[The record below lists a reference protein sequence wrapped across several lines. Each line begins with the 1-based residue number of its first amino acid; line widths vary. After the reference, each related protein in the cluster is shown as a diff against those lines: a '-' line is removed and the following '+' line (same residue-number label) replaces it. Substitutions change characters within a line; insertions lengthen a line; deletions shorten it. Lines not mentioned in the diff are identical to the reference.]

1 VGDLDLRLNRPGPS
15 TPSLTGL
22 KMGLVHDDTGH
33 VPPSMPRAERQ
44 STLPDWSFDAAAVLL
59 ALAGAAVLVTTLDPD
74 WSLVNLLALA
84 LVPLGSPRLGPRV
97 LVLAVAAAGWLAG
110 LGRAVVETSSW
121 TTSDYVAWGRAL
133 AVLVLAGLVA
143 LVVHGRIDRS
153 QRRVDQALAFA
164 QDATVHDPLTGL
176 ANRKGL
182 SMLGAQILET
192 ARRRGDA
199 VYCMFLDVDGL
210 ARINTDLGHGAGD
223 DILLTVA
230 EALSRS
236 TRATDAVARW
246 GDDEFVVVGPG
257 TGLAPLE
264 MERRVRARCLESSP
278 VPREKWAARISAG
291 GAVLEPWDDG
301 DVGSLLHQA
310 DREMQLRRALRRE
323 AAAPAYRPVRLDPSP
338 NPPDPRRPAG
348 WGD

>member
-1 VGDLDLRLNRPGPS
+1 
-15 TPSLTGL
+15 
-22 KMGLVHDDTGH
+22 
-33 VPPSMPRAERQ
+33 MPRADRP
-44 STLPDWSFDAAAVLL
+44 SAVPDWALDAASALLALVGAAAV
-59 ALAGAAVLVTTLDPD
+59 VVTLDPD
-74 WSLVNLLALA
+74 WSLVSLVALGLL
-84 LVPLGSPRLGPRV
+84 PLGSPRLAPRV
-97 LVLAVAAAGWLAG
+97 VVLSLVGAGWLTG
-110 LGRAVVETSSW
+110 FGRAVVETSTW
-121 TTSDYVAWGRAL
+121 TTDSYVLWGRSLGAL
-133 AVLVLAGLVA
+133 ALAGLLA
-143 LVVHGRIDRS
+143 AVVHGRIDRS
-153 QRRVDQALAFA
+153 QRQVDQALAFA

-176 ANRKGL
+176 ANRRGL

-210 ARINTDLGHGAGD
+210 ARINTELGHSAGD

-264 MERRVRARCLESSP
+264 MERRVRARCLDSSP

-301 DVGSLLHQA
+301 DVQTLLHQA

-323 AAAPAYRPVRLDPSP
+323 AAAPPYRPVRLDPSP

>member
-1 VGDLDLRLNRPGPS
+1 MTYTHALPERAPS
-15 TPSLTGL
+15 TRGWVL
-22 KMGLVHDDTGH
+22 
-33 VPPSMPRAERQ
+33 
-44 STLPDWSFDAAAVLL
+44 DAVAAVL
-59 ALAGAAVLVTTLDPD
+59 AAGG
-74 WSLVNLLALA
+74 SGALA
-84 LVPLGSPRLGPRV
+84 LTMDPGWAVVTVAGFALAAIGSSRLAPLLT
-97 LVLAVAAAGWLAG
+97 VLAIGGGGWLAG
-110 LGRAVVETSSW
+110 LGRDLVDTSTW
-121 TTSDYVAWGRAL
+121 TTEQSVGWGRAL
-133 AVLVLAGLVA
+133 AA
-143 LVVHGRIDRS
+143 LVVAGGVAVLV
-153 QRRVDQALAFA
+153 RRRWRQQATDVERALAFA

-182 SMLGAQILET
+182 AMLGAQILQT

-210 ARINTDLGHGAGD
+210 ARVNAELGHSAGD
-223 DILLTVA
+223 DVLLTVS

-278 VPREKWAARISAG
+278 VPREQWAARISAG

-301 DVGSLLHQA
+301 DVESLLRQA
-310 DREMQLRRALRRE
+310 DREMHLRRALRRE
-323 AAAPAYRPVRLDPSP
+323 AAAPPYRPVRLDPSP
-338 NPPDPRRPAG
+338 RSPDVRRPAG
-348 WGD
+348 WPD

>member
-1 VGDLDLRLNRPGPS
+1 
-15 TPSLTGL
+15 
-22 KMGLVHDDTGH
+22 
-33 VPPSMPRAERQ
+33 MPHADRSSAV
-44 STLPDWSFDAAAVLL
+44 PDWSVDACAGLL
-59 ALAGAAVLVTTLDPD
+59 ALVGAGALVVTADPD
-74 WSLVNLLALA
+74 WSIVSLVALA
-84 LVPLGSPRLGPRV
+84 LLPLGSPRRAV
-97 LVLAVAAAGWLAG
+97 QVAVLAGVAAGWLTA
-110 LGRAVVETSSW
+110 LGW
-121 TTSDYVAWGRAL
+121 TVIDTTTWTVDGYVGWGRSLGAL
-133 AVLVLAGLVA
+133 VLVGSLATVA
-143 LVVHGRIDRS
+143 HSRIGRG
-153 QRRVDQALAFA
+153 RREVDQALAFA

-176 ANRKGL
+176 ANRRGL

-210 ARINTDLGHGAGD
+210 ARINTELGHSAGD
-223 DILLTVA
+223 DILLTVS
-230 EALSRS
+230 EALARS

-278 VPREKWAARISAG
+278 VPRDKWAARISAG

-301 DVGSLLHQA
+301 DVESLLRQA

-323 AAAPAYRPVRLDPSP
+323 AAAPPYRPVRLDPSP
-338 NPPDPRRPAG
+338 YPPDSRRPAG